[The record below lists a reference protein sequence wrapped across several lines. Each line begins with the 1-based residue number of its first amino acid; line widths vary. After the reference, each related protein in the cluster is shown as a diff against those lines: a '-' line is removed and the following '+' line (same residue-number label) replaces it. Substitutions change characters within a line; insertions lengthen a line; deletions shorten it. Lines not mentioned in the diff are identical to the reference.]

1 MLCTLANQSGDGYV
15 HAFPDGKELGMVVHQ
30 KGTTAQLYLSR
41 EQVEKLAKYL
51 ALFLEE

>member
-1 MLCTLANQSGDGYV
+1 MLCSLANQSGDGYV
-15 HAFPDGKELGMVVHQ
+15 HAFPEGEELGVVVHQ
-30 KGTTAQLYLSR
+30 KGATAVHYLSR